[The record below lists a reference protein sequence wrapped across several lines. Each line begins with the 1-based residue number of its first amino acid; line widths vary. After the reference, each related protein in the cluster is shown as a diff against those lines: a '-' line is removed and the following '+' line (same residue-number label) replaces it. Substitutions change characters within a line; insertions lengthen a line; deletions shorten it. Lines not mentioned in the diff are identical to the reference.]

1 MTMKYYAILT
11 NQGAARL
18 ANATMLGSKLNLT
31 QMAVGDANGVL
42 PTPNPA
48 QTKLINQKR
57 IAPLNLLSVDP
68 NNQSQIIAEQ
78 IIPEDEGGF
87 WIREI
92 GLYDDKGVLIAVA
105 NCPETYKPQL
115 QEGSGRTQTIRM
127 ILVVTNTKAITLKID
142 PSVVL
147 ATRKYVDDKIS
158 KHEQS
163 RRHPDASLT
172 AKGFVQ
178 LSSTTNSTS
187 ETLAAT
193 PKAVKAAYDLA
204 NGKYTA
210 QDATTARKGLVQLS
224 SATNSTSETLAATPK
239 AVKAAYDLAN
249 GKYTAQ
255 DATTARK
262 GLVQLSSATNST
274 SETLAATPK
283 AVKAAY
289 DLANGKY
296 TAQDA
301 TTARKG
307 LVQLSS
313 ATNSTSETLAA
324 TPKAVKAAYD
334 LANGK
339 YTAQDATTARKGL
352 VQLSSATNST
362 SEILAATPKAVKAAY
377 DLANGKQP
385 ADATLTALAGLA
397 TAADRLP
404 YFTGADRAALATLTA
419 IGRAIIA
426 KGSIKD
432 VLNYLGLG
440 EGSALPVGVPV
451 PWPTAT
457 PPAGWLKCDGRAFTK
472 EQYPVLARAYPTL
485 RLPDLRGEFIRGWD
499 DGRKVDTGRKLL
511 SAQGAT
517 LLRTAMLDYY
527 NQDTTGTSGIVGM
540 GFNNE
545 DSITDLREGSFKM
558 PDGTTFSDPVVAM
571 SDNGMQATILT
582 SIRSGYAK
590 GITVRP
596 RSIALN
602 YIVRAV

>member
-178 LSSTTNSTS
+178 LSST
-187 ETLAAT
+187 
-193 PKAVKAAYDLA
+193 
-204 NGKYTA
+204 
-210 QDATTARKGLVQLS
+210 
-224 SATNSTSETLAATPK
+224 
-239 AVKAAYDLAN
+239 
-249 GKYTAQ
+249 
-255 DATTARK
+255 
-262 GLVQLSSATNST
+262 TNST

-558 PDGTTFSDPVVAM
+558 PDGTTFSDPVIAM